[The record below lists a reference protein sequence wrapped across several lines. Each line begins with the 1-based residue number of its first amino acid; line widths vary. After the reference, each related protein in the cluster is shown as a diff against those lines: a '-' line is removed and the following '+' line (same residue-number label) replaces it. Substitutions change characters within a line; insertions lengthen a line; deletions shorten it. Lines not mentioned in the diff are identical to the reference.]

1 MSESTQVK
9 MAQELANIKENMPA
23 ILTHLQLKA
32 TMHKAKYNFLLKEGF
47 TEAQA
52 LELCKDV

>member
-9 MAQELANIKENMPA
+9 IAQELANIKENMPA
-23 ILTHLQLKA
+23 ILKHLQLKA
-32 TMHKAKYNFLLKEGF
+32 KMHKAKYDFLLKEGF

-52 LELCKDV
+52 LELSKVV